1 MANGLRVVEALRR
14 LDFAALWGVAF
25 LHSPV
30 RSEHL
35 SRVDVFAVLCA
46 GPALHRPA
54 LGHSHGR
61 KHHLDH
67 VDCSW
72 TVFSE
77 LHSCKIK
84 KRECVNGRRRATRSG

>member
-1 MANGLRVVEALRR
+1 MANGLCVDKALRR
-14 LDFAALWGVAF
+14 VDFAALWGVAF
-25 LHSPV
+25 VHSPV
-30 RSEHL
+30 RSKYL
-35 SRVDVFAVLCA
+35 SRFNLFAVLCA

-67 VDCSW
+67 VDFSW

-77 LHSCKIK
+77 LYSCKIK
-84 KRECVNGRRRATRSG
+84 KREFNGRRSATRSG